1 MPMRAAATVANDA
14 ARDWLTLAFAG
25 LGISTAPH
33 EYFGGLFLSCACAS
47 LIARRRNDPRKLW
60 SVIATAAIAATIA
73 AIYGAGNESATFP
86 PQIAMTLAGTASGV
100 IVSVIIKVLDRVEDR
115 SEEIA
120 DRIIDSKLPKGD
132 DK

>member
-1 MPMRAAATVANDA
+1 MAYRAAAAVANDA
-14 ARDWLTLAFAG
+14 ARDWLTLALAG

-33 EYFGGLFLSCACAS
+33 EFFGGLFLACACAS

-73 AIYGAGNESATFP
+73 AIYGAGMESTMVP

-100 IVSVIIKVLDRVEDR
+100 IVSVVIKVLDRVEDR
-115 SEEIA
+115 SGEIA
-120 DRIIDSKLPKGD
+120 DRIIDGKLPGGD
-132 DK
+132 Q